1 MKIKLFFRAITAM
14 LTGLILMGLML
25 FLPAGTIAFPG
36 AWRLL
41 GALFIPMLLLVA
53 VLLMKSPG
61 LLEKRLAHKE
71 EQSAQRRVVGLSGL
85 MFSISFVTAGLDFRF
100 SWTQLPEWL
109 SAAAT
114 AVFLLGYGMYVEV
127 MRENAYLSRTVEVQ
141 QGQKLIDTGL
151 YSIVRHPMYSAT
163 VLMFLAMPM
172 ALGSAISFILL
183 LPYPVLIAARI
194 KNEEA
199 VLEDGLEGYS
209 DYKRR
214 VKYRVIPFVY

>member
-53 VLLMKSPG
+53 VLLVKSPG

>member
-41 GALFIPMLLLVA
+41 GALFILMLLLVA
-53 VLLMKSPG
+53 VLLVKSPV

>member
-1 MKIKLFFRAITAM
+1 MNIKFFFRAITAM

-53 VLLMKSPG
+53 VLLVKSPG

>member
-1 MKIKLFFRAITAM
+1 MKIKFFFRAITAM

-53 VLLMKSPG
+53 VLLVKSPG

-199 VLEDGLEGYS
+199 VLEDGLGGYS

>member
-53 VLLMKSPG
+53 VLLVKSPG
-61 LLEKRLAHKE
+61 LLKKRLAHKE

-199 VLEDGLEGYS
+199 VLEDGLGGYS

>member
-1 MKIKLFFRAITAM
+1 
-14 LTGLILMGLML
+14 
-25 FLPAGTIAFPG
+25 
-36 AWRLL
+36 
-41 GALFIPMLLLVA
+41 
-53 VLLMKSPG
+53 
-61 LLEKRLAHKE
+61 
-71 EQSAQRRVVGLSGL
+71 
-85 MFSISFVTAGLDFRF
+85 
-100 SWTQLPEWL
+100 
-109 SAAAT
+109 
-114 AVFLLGYGMYVEV
+114 MYVEV

-199 VLEDGLEGYS
+199 VLEDGLGGYS

>member
-1 MKIKLFFRAITAM
+1 
-14 LTGLILMGLML
+14 
-25 FLPAGTIAFPG
+25 
-36 AWRLL
+36 
-41 GALFIPMLLLVA
+41 
-53 VLLMKSPG
+53 
-61 LLEKRLAHKE
+61 
-71 EQSAQRRVVGLSGL
+71 

-199 VLEDGLEGYS
+199 VLEDGLGGYS

>member
-1 MKIKLFFRAITAM
+1 MKIKFFFRAITAM

-53 VLLMKSPG
+53 VLLVKSPG

>member
-53 VLLMKSPG
+53 VLLVKSPG

-199 VLEDGLEGYS
+199 VLEDGLGGYS